1 MQGKYPEI
9 VFLVLKAI
17 LIYQDDQTAAT
28 IYTPSKE
35 NLKKKKKLDQPP
47 FVQRGMRDKGFLSW
61 KDLPKLT
68 WENSKQHYSLHFG
81 PTIQSKKA

>member
-35 NLKKKKKLDQPP
+35 NLKKKKKVGLAPVCLEGDAR
-47 FVQRGMRDKGFLSW
+47 QRFL
-61 KDLPKLT
+61 KL
-68 WENSKQHYSLHFG
+68 ER
-81 PTIQSKKA
+81 PTKINLGELQAAL